1 MPEIGTTMQ
10 LLHFLAEVF
19 INTFGITQ
27 PSTPAQQRRV
37 SLTLGGFLLAFISRS
52 VRYRY
57 LFCLRI
63 ASGPLSL

>member
-37 SLTLGGFLLAFISRS
+37 SLTLGGFLLAFILVVFAIGIFFAYELHQGR
-52 VRYRY
+52 
-57 LFCLRI
+57 
-63 ASGPLSL
+63 